1 MAAGH
6 GRCISET
13 IDLLDA
19 EHFGAAIF
27 IFALLCDQRRTERA
41 HDSCNIRPDDF
52 TLRDA
57 LEASK
62 DRVVIKCSALHHNVL
77 SQLGRIR
84 NFDDLIEGVLN
95 DRVSKAGGDIRNSS
109 SFLLRLLDF

>member
-27 IFALLCDQRRTERA
+27 IFALLCDQRRAERA
-41 HDSCNIRPDDF
+41 HDARDIRPDDF

-84 NFDDLIEGVLN
+84 NFDDLVERVFY
-95 DRVSKAGGDIRNSS
+95 DRVSKAGGDIRNGS
-109 SFLLRLLDF
+109 SFFLRLLDF